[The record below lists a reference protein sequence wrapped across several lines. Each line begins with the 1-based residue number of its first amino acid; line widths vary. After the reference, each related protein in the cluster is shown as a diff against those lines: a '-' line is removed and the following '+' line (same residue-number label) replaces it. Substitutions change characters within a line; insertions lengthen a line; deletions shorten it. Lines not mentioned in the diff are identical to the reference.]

1 MRPAD
6 LITLQEAGSLVS
18 KSTAT
23 VRRWVRNGTVDRFT
37 GDQPSTGGSP
47 KVLVSKAQVL
57 AQAGVNEVKTTPTQQ
72 VSEAPI
78 QVSEQESNVSY
89 LIEIASLKGRLDTLE
104 ARYDSQVELVK
115 RLEEQLRQA
124 REEVLQARSVSD
136 DWKDRHDAAVAER
149 DALRSLG
156 GRSWWQKLL
165 TTS

>member
-1 MRPAD
+1 
-6 LITLQEAGSLVS
+6 
-18 KSTAT
+18 
-23 VRRWVRNGTVDRFT
+23 
-37 GDQPSTGGSP
+37 
-47 KVLVSKAQVL
+47 VLVSKAQVL

-78 QVSEQESNVSY
+78 QVSEQVSNVSY